1 MPADYGTLYFIQKAF
16 AMLLKRIVN
25 TAPCFLSPLFLFVL
39 FFLACS
45 YPNIPKI
52 EEPGKAPEQA
62 AAASAPHEEGVGDI
76 FQKKAAAF
84 ASQPK
89 QKEKEYEIGP
99 EDMLEIRVW
108 DHDDLTREVYVS
120 REGVFSYPLIGTVEA
135 GGLSI
140 EQLEKEIRGRLSGK
154 YIIDP
159 QVSVAVKEYKSKKVF
174 VLGEVGGSGKG
185 PGTYPLT
192 GKTTLIEVLTMA
204 GGPTKDAGSE
214 VIVMRPKNS
223 RENPVTP
230 EQAGKDDKVI
240 KVDLRRLLDG
250 DNRQN
255 IYLEPNDTVYVSK
268 AAYFFV
274 YGQVKNPGKYN
285 LEKDTTVLKA
295 ITTAGG
301 ATEKAAVNRTK
312 VVREKQGAK
321 EEIRVNLTDLVG
333 PEDIVMVPESFF

>member
-1 MPADYGTLYFIQKAF
+1 MIPKKIIKPLPYF
-16 AMLLKRIVN
+16 
-25 TAPCFLSPLFLFVL
+25 FLPLFLLVIL
-39 FFLACS
+39 LVACS
-45 YPNIPKI
+45 YPTIPKI
-52 EEPGKAPEQA
+52 AEPERTAEQPTTN
-62 AAASAPHEEGVGDI
+62 ASREEGIGDI
-76 FQKKAAAF
+76 FEKKAPAF
-84 ASQPK
+84 TSQPK

-99 EDMLEIRVW
+99 EDVLEIRVW

-120 REGVFSYPLIGTVEA
+120 REGVFSYPLIGTIRA

-140 EQLEKEIRGRLSGK
+140 EQLEQEITNRLSGK

-159 QVSVAVKEYKSKKVF
+159 QVSVTVKEYKSKRVF

-192 GKTTLIEVLTMA
+192 GKTTLIEVLTMT

-214 VIVMRPKNS
+214 VIVIRPKNIKG
-223 RENPVTP
+223 NPVTLDK
-230 EQAGKDDKVI
+230 AGKEDKVI
-240 KVDLRRLLDG
+240 KINLRNLLAG
-250 DNRQN
+250 DASQN

-274 YGQVKNPGKYN
+274 YGEVKNPGRYN
-285 LEKDTTVLKA
+285 IEKGTTVLKA

-312 VVREKQGAK
+312 VVREKDGRK
-321 EEIRVNLTDLVG
+321 TEIQVNMTDPIE

>member
-1 MPADYGTLYFIQKAF
+1 MI
-16 AMLLKRIVN
+16 LKRIV
-25 TAPCFLSPLFLFVL
+25 TPLPCCLFLLFLFVL
-39 FFLACS
+39 LLQACS
-45 YPNIPKI
+45 YPTTPKI
-52 EEPGKAPEQA
+52 QEPGKAAQQPSL
-62 AAASAPHEEGVGDI
+62 SAPHEEGVGDI
-76 FQKKAAAF
+76 FQKKALAF

-89 QKEKEYEIGP
+89 QQEKEYEIGP
-99 EDMLEIRVW
+99 EDVLEIRVW

-120 REGVFSYPLIGTVEA
+120 REGVFSYPLIGTVQA

-140 EQLEKEIRGRLSGK
+140 EQLEKEIRDRLSGK

-159 QVSVAVKEYKSKKVF
+159 QVSITVKEYKSKKVF

-214 VIVMRPKNS
+214 VIVIRPKNS
-223 RENPVTP
+223 KENPVTLD
-230 EQAGKDDKVI
+230 QASKEDKVI
-240 KVDLRRLLDG
+240 KVNLRRLLEG
-250 DNRQN
+250 DTSQN

-312 VVREKQGAK
+312 VVREKQGEK
-321 EEIRVNLTDLVG
+321 QEIRVNLSDLLE